1 MIPNPVQTSLQDA
14 LSSSLSM
21 VSAYLTSSGVTRLAL
36 LDRDGGIISVN
47 HALAETL
54 NCEDGELASRSFH
67 DYLTDPDSLLLTRW
81 LSGEDAVPEDEFLL
95 NVVGADQSPRS
106 LRCRLAPV
114 DGGLLLLAE
123 EPDKDNRSLQEEL
136 LRINNQLSVLSRE
149 NIRKSRELAKALAE
163 LKQTQSML
171 VHREKMASLGLM
183 TAGIA
188 HEINNP
194 LAFVLSNEQVLRRD
208 FDDLLAFINVLG
220 DFLPEIASL
229 SPGIHGKILDKAR
242 ETALEYLSEAIPR
255 KISAN
260 IEGLERVKKIVLD
273 LRNFSRLD
281 EAERKFCHLSEGI
294 ESSLLFLSP
303 LLKEHGVTV
312 ETRFS
317 PLPQAFCSPGPLNQ
331 AISNI
336 LINAIQASRTGQSVQ
351 VATREQGEWF
361 CIAITDH
368 GAGIPAEHLP
378 RVFDPFFTTKPV
390 GEGTGLGLSIAH
402 QIVTAH
408 GGRIEIDSAPGSGT
422 TVRILIPR
430 EESPP
435 EIDGMARKDAGHP

>member
-1 MIPNPVQTSLQDA
+1 MIPEPEKTSFQDA

-21 VSAYLTSSGVTRLAL
+21 VSAFLTSSGVTRMAL
-36 LDRDGGIISVN
+36 LNRDGSIITVN

-54 NCEDGELASRSFH
+54 NCPESELAGRSFH

-81 LSGEDAVPEDEFLL
+81 LSGKDAVPEDEFLL
-95 NVVGADQSPRS
+95 NVVDADQAPSS
-106 LRCRLAPV
+106 LLCRLAPV

-136 LRINNQLSVLSRE
+136 LQINNKLSVLSRE

-229 SPGIHGKILDKAR
+229 SPGIHRKILDKAR

-294 ESSLLFLSP
+294 ESALLFLTP
-303 LLKEHGVTV
+303 LLKEQGVTV

-317 PLPQAFCSPGPLNQ
+317 PLPQALCSPGPLNQ

-336 LINAIQASRTGQSVQ
+336 LINAVQASRSGQSVQ
-351 VATREQGEWF
+351 VATRMQGEWF
-361 CIAITDH
+361 CIEVTDH

-408 GGRIEIDSAPGSGT
+408 GGRIEIDSAPGTGT

-430 EESPP
+430 EENTREFNRVARNDTGSP
-435 EIDGMARKDAGHP
+435 

>member
-1 MIPNPVQTSLQDA
+1 VD
-14 LSSSLSM
+14 
-21 VSAYLTSSGVTRLAL
+21 
-36 LDRDGGIISVN
+36 
-47 HALAETL
+47 
-54 NCEDGELASRSFH
+54 
-67 DYLTDPDSLLLTRW
+67 
-81 LSGEDAVPEDEFLL
+81 
-95 NVVGADQSPRS
+95 ADQAPRS

-123 EPDKDNRSLQEEL
+123 EPDKDNKLLQEEL
-136 LRINNQLSVLSRE
+136 LQINNQLSVLSRE
-149 NIRKSRELAKALAE
+149 NIRKSRELAKALTE

-208 FDDLLAFINVLG
+208 FDDLLDFINVLG

-260 IEGLERVKKIVLD
+260 IEGLERVKNIVLD

-294 ESSLLFLSP
+294 ESALLFLTP

-317 PLPQAFCSPGPLNQ
+317 PMPQALCSPGPLNQ

-336 LINAIQASRTGQSVQ
+336 LVNAVQASRSGQSVQ

-361 CIAITDH
+361 CIEVTDH

-402 QIVTAH
+402 QIVAAH
-408 GGRIEIDSAPGSGT
+408 SGRIEIDSAPGTGT

-430 EESPP
+430 EENSP
-435 EIDGMARKDAGHP
+435 EFNSVARNDTGSP